1 MYESVAFPLAKKLAK
16 LTTILLLAGV
26 AAGCSNELTR
36 FSEGPFSN
44 PFPSG
49 ADPITTG
56 SVPAPQRIRSASNDA
71 PLVSASPIRPL
82 RPEVAASPLV
92 RRTASADM
100 LPPPPSAPQLSPSP
114 PAMRDVDPI
123 VTGSTAPA
131 ASGAV
136 QAVTSY
142 QGWTKKGGI
151 PFTLGQ
157 DDTVT
162 SVAERF
168 GIPVAALLAVNG
180 LSSPADAVP
189 GTKLI
194 LPVLSSAAASP
205 AGPVVQ
211 PSQRKVADASVS
223 DAQPQFLFQSGA
235 PFSARAAQIPFE
247 ARSDVTL
254 ANADESE
261 AAILRKKLKKL
272 QEEVDALEASETK
285 KKSASKPKIQETASS
300 VVERPATQKK
310 KAETARASDDEAV
323 AKPKAK
329 KIAAES
335 VASTSD
341 AKPKTI
347 KAPVK
352 TEASSEKLAAAPEAK
367 KIKPKANAADE
378 SSTLSQSNERKV
390 AAAKPAK
397 TVAVKQV
404 ASKDAVPKAKPAKD
418 SAKPK
423 AIAKAETT
431 ASAKPKA
438 EKLASA
444 EKATSK
450 KPKAEQ
456 LAKAEPKV
464 KAKPARV
471 VEAAPEKTAAS
482 ADANQAAEAP
492 SAPVSADDAIVTA
505 KVDPAPVAVDPGFRW
520 PARGRVIQ
528 GFDGTGNRGVKIAM
542 PEGTPVKSA
551 GAGKVIY
558 VGEDVKGY
566 GKLVLVRHVDG
577 YVSAYGNNSELLVK
591 RGEEVGRGQEL
602 ARSGA
607 TGDVSS
613 PMLHFELRKG
623 AQAVDPMAYLK

>member
-16 LTTILLLAGV
+16 LTTIFLLAGV

-44 PFPSG
+44 PFPSQ
-49 ADPITTG
+49 ADPVTTG
-56 SVPAPQRIRSASNDA
+56 SVSAPQRIRSVGNDA
-71 PLVSASPIRPL
+71 PLVSAAPIRPL
-82 RPEVAASPLV
+82 KPEVSSSPLV
-92 RRTASADM
+92 RRTASNDM
-100 LPPPPSAPQLSPSP
+100 LPPPQSAPQLMPNP
-114 PAMRDVDPI
+114 PAMRDIDPI

-131 ASGAV
+131 AAGAM
-136 QAVTSY
+136 QAVSSY

-162 SVAERF
+162 SVAKRF

-180 LSSPADAVP
+180 LSSPADALP

-205 AGPVVQ
+205 ARPIA
-211 PSQRKVADASVS
+211 SDATHKVAEATPAEVE
-223 DAQPQFLFQSGA
+223 PRFLFQVGA

-247 ARSDVTL
+247 ARPAVTL
-254 ANADESE
+254 ANADEGE

-272 QEEVDALEASETK
+272 QEEVDALEASEAK
-285 KKSASKPKIQETASS
+285 KKTAAKPAKAKIEETSSSA
-300 VVERPATQKK
+300 VERPATAKK
-310 KAETARASDDEAV
+310 KVETARAPVEDAV
-323 AKPKAK
+323 AKPKVK
-329 KIAAES
+329 KVDAEK
-335 VASTSD
+335 VASAD
-341 AKPKTI
+341 EGKPKNI
-347 KAPVK
+347 KAPMK
-352 TEASSEKLAAAPEAK
+352 TEASSEKLAAAPEARKLQPK
-367 KIKPKANAADE
+367 KTAAE
-378 SSTLSQSNERKV
+378 SKV
-390 AAAKPAK
+390 ATAKPA
-397 TVAVKQV
+397 TEKQV
-404 ASKDAVPKAKPAKD
+404 AAKDAAPKARSTKD
-418 SAKPK
+418 AAKPK

-431 ASAKPKA
+431 SSTKPKA

-444 EKATSK
+444 EKTTAK
-450 KPKAEQ
+450 KAKPEQ
-456 LAKAEPKV
+456 IAKAEPKIKV

-471 VEAAPEKTAAS
+471 VEAAPEKVAAP
-482 ADANQAAEAP
+482 AEATQVEDAVPAP
-492 SAPVSADDAIVTA
+492 SADDDAIVTA
-505 KVDPAPVAVDPGFRW
+505 KVDPVPPAAVDPGFRW